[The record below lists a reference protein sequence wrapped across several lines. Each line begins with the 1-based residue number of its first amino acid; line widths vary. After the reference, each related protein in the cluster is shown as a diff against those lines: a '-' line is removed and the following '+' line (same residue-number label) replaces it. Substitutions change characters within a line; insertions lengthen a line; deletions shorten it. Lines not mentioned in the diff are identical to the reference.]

1 MEIIRPNLA
10 CVSHMT
16 TPGILGIFQNVPRR
30 RNRHSVLDSGVQLMD
45 YAGYPPK
52 VFGRQRAN
60 VCIAIRETG
69 LVRKGE
75 LGDLVA
81 NGASFTVATPL

>member
-1 MEIIRPNLA
+1 
-10 CVSHMT
+10 
-16 TPGILGIFQNVPRR
+16 
-30 RNRHSVLDSGVQLMD
+30 MD